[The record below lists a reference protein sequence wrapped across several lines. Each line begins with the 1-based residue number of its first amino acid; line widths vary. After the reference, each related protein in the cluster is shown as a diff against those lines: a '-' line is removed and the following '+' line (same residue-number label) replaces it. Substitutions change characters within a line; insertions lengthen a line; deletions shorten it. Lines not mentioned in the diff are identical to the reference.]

1 MPLPPLQHL
10 RSSVKDK
17 VPTPANLQPGQLA
30 INNHNQ
36 NPAIFTLADD
46 GTVIRAAASSVYMY
60 K

>member
-10 RSSVKDK
+10 RSSVRDK

-30 INNHNQ
+30 INNHQ
-36 NPAIFTLADD
+36 DNPALFTLAAD
-46 GTVIRAAASSVYMY
+46 GTVIRLAASSKFMY